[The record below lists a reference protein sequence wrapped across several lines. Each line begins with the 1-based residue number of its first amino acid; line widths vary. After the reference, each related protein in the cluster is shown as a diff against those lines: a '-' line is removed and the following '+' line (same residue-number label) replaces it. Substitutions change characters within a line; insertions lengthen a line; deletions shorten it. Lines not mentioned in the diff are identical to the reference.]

1 MARNSPDGI
10 RLQKRMAQLGIA
22 SRRQSEQIIVAG
34 RVAVNGRV
42 VTELGTRVQ
51 ASDRIAVDGKTIE
64 PLDRALVLLMNKPP
78 GLICTRSEDP
88 DARTIY
94 DLLPDDIP
102 FVSYVGRLDV
112 ATEGALI
119 LTTDGELARGLTHP
133 DQAVPRVY
141 QVKVRGRVTKHT
153 LQTLCE
159 GVPLDD
165 RPTRPVEAER
175 MSHGERHDRLQLT
188 LFEGRNRHVRRIMEA
203 VGHPVMK
210 LRRLSF
216 GGISVD
222 GLPLGRWR
230 YLEPSEVNLL
240 RAFTRR

>member
-1 MARNSPDGI
+1 MAQDAPKGI

-22 SRRQSEQIIVAG
+22 SRRQSEGIITAG
-34 RVAVNGRV
+34 RVSVNGKQ
-42 VTELGTRVQ
+42 VTVLGTRVHPK
-51 ASDRIAVDGKTIE
+51 DVIALDGKPVT
-64 PLDRALVLLMNKPP
+64 PLKQALVLLMNKPR
-78 GLICTRSEDP
+78 GVICARSDDP
-88 DARTIY
+88 EARTIY
-94 DLLPDDIP
+94 DLLPEDLP

-112 ATEGALI
+112 ATEGVLL
-119 LTTDGELARGLTHP
+119 LTTDGELARNLTLP
-133 DQAVPRVY
+133 SRAVPRVY
-141 QVKVRGRVTKHT
+141 QVKVRGRVSKQT

-175 MSHGERHDRLQLT
+175 LSQGEQHDRLQLT

-210 LRRLSF
+210 LRRISF
-216 GGISVD
+216 GGIRVD

-230 YLEPSEVNLL
+230 YLEPAEIDLL
-240 RAFTRR
+240 RQVARN